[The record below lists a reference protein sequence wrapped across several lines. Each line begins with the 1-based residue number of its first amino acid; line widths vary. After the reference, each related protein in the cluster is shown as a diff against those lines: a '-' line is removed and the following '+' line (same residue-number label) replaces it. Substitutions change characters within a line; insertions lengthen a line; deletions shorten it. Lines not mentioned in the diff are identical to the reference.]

1 MIRLFKLLLALS
13 TSLWISS
20 CAGPENRPS
29 EESTPNVQVNT
40 LQQEVVKAEENE
52 REIDPQ
58 TLSKAIKDNIENK
71 YPHADLLEADEIT
84 HPDGTVSYDVEI
96 RHGGMV
102 TELMYDRDGTFLGV
116 EEEGEE
122 DGEERVDDD
131 ESGR

>member
-1 MIRLFKLLLALS
+1 ML
-13 TSLWISS
+13 
-20 CAGPENRPS
+20 N
-29 EESTPNVQVNT
+29 EEV
-40 LQQEVVKAEENE
+40 EAEEENE

-58 TLSKAIKDNIENK
+58 TLPESIKNNIETK
-71 YPHADLLEADEIT
+71 YTGAELLEADEIT
-84 HPDGTVSYDVEI
+84 HPDGTISYDVEI